1 MDQKLI
7 AESGRRRDATGLN
20 SAPVRLG
27 ISELRSPRLLDN
39 SQKLTNK
46 LRKCCKKSQNGSCHL
61 LASKYDLERSKFSRL
76 IEISQLATALPGHMR
91 GSLSGC
97 SWKFKAL
104 SEQRTHR
111 SGGENGSSSPSKW
124 RSPFLFREFVS
135 KSAWH

>member
-1 MDQKLI
+1 MDSKFN

-61 LASKYDLERSKFSRL
+61 LTSKYDLERSKFSRL
-76 IEISQLATALPGHMR
+76 IEISQLATALPGHM
-91 GSLSGC
+91 SLSLPTSFDFTPLAPFRGEGLGVRG
-97 SWKFKAL
+97 FAL
-104 SEQRTHR
+104 SFD
-111 SGGENGSSSPSKW
+111 W
-124 RSPFLFREFVS
+124 LVDREFN
-135 KSAWH
+135 A